1 MAGIFVS
8 HTHSDR
14 PIVDALAGMVK
25 KLFGTRVPVNYSSSK
40 ELDEGISA
48 GRDWFR
54 WIIEQVRNTDVAVI
68 ILTPGSI
75 QKPWVVWEAGA
86 VSGAALSISE
96 DEGRVLPITFGL
108 KSDQVPTPFA
118 GVQVVNGIEEQD
130 ITLFMQDL
138 FTRFG
143 KEFSPK
149 ETMQF
154 GIQLAVVVREFIAD
168 INQILLK
175 LPHAVTEAA
184 IQEWLAR
191 LDELETERRYSE
203 AIVIEDW
210 LDVAFGRDAQ
220 SKQRPLDL
228 RIHRRLG
235 QLYAT
240 AGQPNAAARQFE
252 LGRQLAPR
260 DIFLLRRLG
269 KAYLD
274 QRDTVRAASVLTDIE
289 QLDKTAFTRN
299 SENAALK
306 ARWCELEGNIVG
318 AREVLEIAYN
328 HNPSAYYLGDR
339 LGQMLLTAGDMT
351 KAKDIY
357 RQVRT
362 NIQKLRE
369 KNVWTHATALTA
381 AIVLDEPT
389 EIQQAIEELRK
400 ASPSRQEMESIERG
414 VEQVL
419 KVLGRDSAVLAALQG
434 MEPRRQAA

>member
-118 GVQVVNGIEEQD
+118 RVQVVNGIEEQD

-252 LGRQLAPR
+252 AQMKMLQTAESDEKAAAQL
-260 DIFLLRRLG
+260 LSMG
-269 KAYLD
+269 
-274 QRDTVRAASVLTDIE
+274 
-289 QLDKTAFTRN
+289 
-299 SENAALK
+299 
-306 ARWCELEGNIVG
+306 
-318 AREVLEIAYN
+318 
-328 HNPSAYYLGDR
+328 
-339 LGQMLLTAGDMT
+339 
-351 KAKDIY
+351 
-357 RQVRT
+357 
-362 NIQKLRE
+362 
-369 KNVWTHATALTA
+369 
-381 AIVLDEPT
+381 
-389 EIQQAIEELRK
+389 
-400 ASPSRQEMESIERG
+400 
-414 VEQVL
+414 
-419 KVLGRDSAVLAALQG
+419 
-434 MEPRRQAA
+434 